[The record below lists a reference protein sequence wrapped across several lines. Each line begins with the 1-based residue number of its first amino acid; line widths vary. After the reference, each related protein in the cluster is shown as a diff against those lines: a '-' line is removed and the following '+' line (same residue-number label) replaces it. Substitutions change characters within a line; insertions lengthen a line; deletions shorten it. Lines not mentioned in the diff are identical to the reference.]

1 MKIYIKRPSVK
12 GAWLWITKG
21 YANAWEKNGF
31 IVEYYDSFEQINS
44 KDTPYYIMVR
54 DWDIKEISFLRV
66 LEKAEKVF
74 FFVQPS
80 RFPEPWGRH
89 PNFISIIRPNIV
101 NKVDKMENIYLWT
114 FANINQQFYSQ
125 WTKKIHTVPL
135 AFDNISYIPEKDDR
149 YKRYDI
155 CFVGGWA
162 NNGFNEKKQIMIDI
176 FSKFKDSGLE
186 CGFFINRNLSHQQEC
201 NLLANSKVALNIHD
215 AYQRTLGL
223 DTNERTFKSLG
234 LNGLLVSD
242 KVLQLEEI
250 FPQVPV
256 SLDVGE
262 IIEHIKKLLDLTENE
277 TRVIKE
283 ENIQNVLLNH
293 CYVNRVKQ
301 MLEG

>member
-1 MKIYIKRPSVK
+1 
-12 GAWLWITKG
+12 
-21 YANAWEKNGF
+21 
-31 IVEYYDSFEQINS
+31 
-44 KDTPYYIMVR
+44 
-54 DWDIKEISFLRV
+54 
-66 LEKAEKVF
+66 
-74 FFVQPS
+74 
-80 RFPEPWGRH
+80 
-89 PNFISIIRPNIV
+89 
-101 NKVDKMENIYLWT
+101 
-114 FANINQQFYSQ
+114 
-125 WTKKIHTVPL
+125 
-135 AFDNISYIPEKDDR
+135 
-149 YKRYDI
+149 
-155 CFVGGWA
+155 
-162 NNGFNEKKQIMIDI
+162 
-176 FSKFKDSGLE
+176 
-186 CGFFINRNLSHQQEC
+186 
-201 NLLANSKVALNIHD
+201 
-215 AYQRTLGL
+215 L

>member
-1 MKIYIKRPSVK
+1 MLVYIKRHTSHAGK
-12 GAWLWITKG
+12 WIYEG
-21 YANAWEKNGF
+21 YKNAWSSLG
-31 IVEYYDSFEQINS
+31 YDVVFYDKITEIQNVDSGCYAMVLDSDLQEVGAIECLS
-44 KDTPYYIMVR
+44 KL
-54 DWDIKEISFLRV
+54 KKSFLF
-66 LEKAEKVF
+66 A
-74 FFVQPS
+74 QPS
-80 RFPEPWGRH
+80 IFPEPWGRH
-89 PNFISIIRPNIV
+89 PNFVSNANLNIV
-101 NKVDKMENIYLWT
+101 KEVDKMENIYLWT
-114 FANINQQFYSQ
+114 FANVNQQFYPQ

-162 NNGFNEKKQIMIDI
+162 NNGFNEKKRIMIDI

-186 CGFFINRNLSHQQEC
+186 CGFFVNRNLSHQQEC

-242 KVLQLEEI
+242 KVGQLEQM
-250 FPQVPV
+250 FPEVPV
-256 SLDVGE
+256 SLDTE
-262 IIEHIKKLLDLTENE
+262 KLIEHIKQFLDLTENE

-283 ENIQNVLLNH
+283 ENIQDVLLNH